1 VLFLGWSVFP
11 LVLLYWLE
19 NVIVGGFNGAA
30 AEVRRRP
37 HPLTPSPLRERGNK
51 RCCSFS
57 FGISSVVRRILLA
70 DADAFYVAVAR
81 AIDPEGAGRA
91 PLLIVGGSR
100 ESRGVVCSAS
110 YETRAFGV
118 RSAMPIA
125 RALRLCPDAMCVPVP
140 MKECVKRSA
149 EIRQLLHRFAPIV
162 EGASIDEWY
171 LDLTGTEGVY
181 HHEPLAATAE
191 RIRGGVREATGL
203 TLSIGGGTN
212 KLIAKMA
219 VARAKPDGVLI
230 VEPGGE
236 EAFVR
241 SCTLAEIPLVG
252 PKFQARLAAR
262 GLVTVEDVFLYDSAT
277 LRRTGGLSA
286 REATWL
292 WNRVHGVDEAGVAH
306 REVNRGLSRDETFAK
321 DLHEDE
327 DIERELLRLVTRAA
341 GDLRGGGLTA
351 RTVTVRL
358 RDWDFRTR
366 SAQRTMAEPVVSDRV
381 ILRVARELLVTLRKA
396 RRVPAR
402 LVGVRLSGLA
412 APQAEDQFAFFRGA
426 SPDET
431 ERDRGLAQAIDRVRG
446 KFGQKSIV
454 PGGIAEG
461 EQR

>member
-1 VLFLGWSVFP
+1 MP
-11 LVLLYWLE
+11 
-19 NVIVGGFNGAA
+19 
-30 AEVRRRP
+30 
-37 HPLTPSPLRERGNK
+37 
-51 RCCSFS
+51 
-57 FGISSVVRRILLA
+57 RILLA

-81 AIDPEGAGRA
+81 AVDPEGAGRA

-149 EIRQLLHRFAPIV
+149 EIRQLLHRYAPIV

-171 LDLTGTEGVY
+171 LDLSGTEGVY

-191 RIRGGVREATGL
+191 RIRAGVREATGL

-219 VARAKPDGVLI
+219 VARAKPDGVRI
-230 VEPGGE
+230 IEPGGE
-236 EAFVR
+236 ESFLR

-252 PKFQARLAAR
+252 PKFQARLAAWD
-262 GLVTVEDVFLYDSAT
+262 LITVEDVFFYDVTA
-277 LRRTGGLSA
+277 LRRKAALSV

-292 WNRVHGVDEAGVAH
+292 WNRVHGVDDAAVAH
-306 REVNRGLSRDETFAK
+306 RDVNRGLSRDETFGN
-321 DLHEDE
+321 DLHADE

-341 GDLRGGGLTA
+341 GDLRSDTLTA

-358 RDWDFRTR
+358 RDFDFRTR
-366 SAQRTMAEPVVSDRV
+366 SAQRTMPEPVVSDRV
-381 ILRVARELLVTLRKA
+381 ILRVAHELLATLRKA

-412 APQAEDQFAFFRGA
+412 APEPEAQFGLFTESEA
-426 SPDET
+426 PET
-431 ERDRGLAQAIDRVRG
+431 ERDRGLARAIDRVRD
-446 KFGQKSIV
+446 KFGTKSIV
-454 PGGIAEG
+454 PGGIVD
-461 EQR
+461 